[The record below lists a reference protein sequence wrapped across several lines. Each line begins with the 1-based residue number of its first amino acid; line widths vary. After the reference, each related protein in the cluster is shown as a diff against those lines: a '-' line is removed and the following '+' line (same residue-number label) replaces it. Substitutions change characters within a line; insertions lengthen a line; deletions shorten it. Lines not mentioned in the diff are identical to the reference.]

1 MVSDPPVPQP
11 QYCRGRRPERLEP
24 QSGSESWRPSSSRVS
39 EHLAHATSSPPKIC
53 PTHPGLTIA
62 IWPQLV
68 SLPPP
73 LQDCPVSQPQEFSLK
88 TSRARAP
95 SKAPMMAA
103 PLYDL
108 TSLPS
113 TLSTLPLSSVS
124 PPSSSSS
131 LPSSSSLTPLLASSP
146 EAAEVGQE
154 ESEPAS
160 NNSSTGS
167 ETGSRPPPSFLSLRS
182 LRPGGVRALRG
193 SQGDQVTAFLHSPQV
208 TKKTNMFLVKTRS
221 EPQKDQNGM
230 LSCVCRAITFRRY
243 PNQFTIEKYSFRCAS
258 IS

>member
-1 MVSDPPVPQP
+1 
-11 QYCRGRRPERLEP
+11 
-24 QSGSESWRPSSSRVS
+24 
-39 EHLAHATSSPPKIC
+39 
-53 PTHPGLTIA
+53 
-62 IWPQLV
+62 
-68 SLPPP
+68 
-73 LQDCPVSQPQEFSLK
+73 
-88 TSRARAP
+88 
-95 SKAPMMAA
+95 MMAA
-103 PLYDL
+103 PLYNL
-108 TSLPS
+108 TSLPT

-208 TKKTNMFLVKTRS
+208 TKNTNIFLVKTRS
-221 EPQKDQNGM
+221 EPQKVIMIKVECCPVFAVQLLLGATQISLRLRNTLLDALASLDLK
-230 LSCVCRAITFRRY
+230 LSVGQRQGSPFLKCVV
-243 PNQFTIEKYSFRCAS
+243 S
-258 IS
+258 I

>member
-1 MVSDPPVPQP
+1 MMPS
-11 QYCRGRRPERLEP
+11 YSRRRTA
-24 QSGSESWRPSSSRVS
+24 SSV
-39 EHLAHATSSPPKIC
+39 TPK
-53 PTHPGLTIA
+53 P
-62 IWPQLV
+62 
-68 SLPPP
+68 
-73 LQDCPVSQPQEFSLK
+73 
-88 TSRARAP
+88 SRARAP

-113 TLSTLPLSSVS
+113 TLSTLPLS

-154 ESEPAS
+154 ESEQAS
-160 NNSSTGS
+160 NNSSTRS

-208 TKKTNMFLVKTRS
+208 TKKTNIFLVKTRS
-221 EPQKDQNGM
+221 GPQKVIMIQVECCPVFAVHLLLG
-230 LSCVCRAITFRRY
+230 ATH
-243 PNQFTIEKYSFRCAS
+243 
-258 IS
+258 ISLRLRNTL

>member
-11 QYCRGRRPERLEP
+11 QYCRGRWPERLEP
-24 QSGSESWRPSSSRVS
+24 QSASESSRPSSSRVS
-39 EHLAHATSSPPKIC
+39 EHLAHNTGSPPKIC
-53 PTHPGLTIA
+53 PPNPGLTIA

-73 LQDCPVSQPQEFSLK
+73 IQDCLVSPPQEFSLK
-88 TSRARAP
+88 PSRARAP

-113 TLSTLPLSSVS
+113 TLSTLPLS

-154 ESEPAS
+154 ESEQAS
-160 NNSSTGS
+160 NNSSTRS

-208 TKKTNMFLVKTRS
+208 TKKTNIFLVKTRS
-221 EPQKDQNGM
+221 GPQKVIMIQVECCPVFAVHLLLG
-230 LSCVCRAITFRRY
+230 ATH
-243 PNQFTIEKYSFRCAS
+243 